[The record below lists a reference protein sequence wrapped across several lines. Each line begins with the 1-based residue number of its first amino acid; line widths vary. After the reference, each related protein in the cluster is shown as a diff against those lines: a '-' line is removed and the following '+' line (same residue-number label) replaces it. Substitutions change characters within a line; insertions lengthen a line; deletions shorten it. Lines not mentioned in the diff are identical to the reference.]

1 MGELIALLVSAAILA
16 AILGGLF
23 LHRFFRKASPET
35 ALVRTGAGGS
45 KVVIDGGCLVLPFL
59 HHVRTVSMRATSIT
73 VALTGPRSVITADRL
88 RADVEMQFLGRIT
101 PTREGVAAACQ
112 AMGTSVGRPEEVA
125 DFVKGHFV
133 DAIQAVAA
141 GRTLNAIHEN
151 RQDFAAAVRRI
162 ADEVAGRLG
171 LELEAASLTN
181 VDQAAF
187 AGFDENNAFNSA
199 GMRRLAEIVSED
211 RRRRAEIE
219 SGADIAIRM
228 TGLEQARQRLE
239 IESRLKQFE
248 AESQRECERLEA
260 EARSSIER
268 AKAEAER
275 EAEGARIAAEQAT
288 KTAEI
293 ERDRELRRREME
305 AILGLEIRKADHAV
319 AMSVKHS
326 EEAAA
331 AGELEYARAAAA
343 EASEAV
349 QTARERAAALRG
361 NEMALLRARQDAEV
375 EAERTRARVATITA
389 EARADSEAGR
399 LKTEIEKER
408 SLAESECKR
417 AQIEAESLA
426 TDALM
431 AMKVEMRRLDQLP
444 EVAAQMM
451 KPVEKIDSIRI
462 NHIGGP
468 GAAMGGSTEG
478 SPFEQALSSVL
489 GMAVHLPAM
498 KSLGA
503 EIGLDFDSQ
512 AGSRLADA
520 AGRMHAAAAARKSDG
535 PENKQP

>member
-1 MGELIALLVSAAILA
+1 MGELIALRVSAAILA
-16 AILGGLF
+16 AILGGWF

-211 RRRRAEIE
+211 YPGERLVACYNPLLAEE
-219 SGADIAIRM
+219 RSRKREDLLAA
-228 TGLEQARQRLE
+228 TQAGLERVA
-239 IESRLKQFE
+239 
-248 AESQRECERLEA
+248 
-260 EARSSIER
+260 
-268 AKAEAER
+268 R
-275 EAEGARIAAEQAT
+275 EAARRTRKRFGAAE
-288 KTAEI
+288 
-293 ERDRELRRREME
+293 LY
-305 AILGLEIRKADHAV
+305 G
-319 AMSVKHS
+319 
-326 EEAAA
+326 
-331 AGELEYARAAAA
+331 
-343 EASEAV
+343 
-349 QTARERAAALRG
+349 QTFR
-361 NEMALLRARQDAEV
+361 
-375 EAERTRARVATITA
+375 
-389 EARADSEAGR
+389 
-399 LKTEIEKER
+399 
-408 SLAESECKR
+408 
-417 AQIEAESLA
+417 
-426 TDALM
+426 
-431 AMKVEMRRLDQLP
+431 
-444 EVAAQMM
+444 
-451 KPVEKIDSIRI
+451 
-462 NHIGGP
+462 
-468 GAAMGGSTEG
+468 
-478 SPFEQALSSVL
+478 
-489 GMAVHLPAM
+489 
-498 KSLGA
+498 
-503 EIGLDFDSQ
+503 
-512 AGSRLADA
+512 
-520 AGRMHAAAAARKSDG
+520 
-535 PENKQP
+535 